1 MHCLRLGYHTR
12 PRISDGNLEARTE
25 PSAANRGAV
34 MLRLTEK
41 PLAFS
46 QGSTSLRVYGC
57 RCCRFDCGNWW
68 QGGLGGFGKFSGGF
82 HDLLSEEVR
91 DVRFIAGNGEIGVAI
106 LRRGKPRRHRMARA
120 LRCLPSASATAC
132 LREQK
137 VLPV

>member
-1 MHCLRLGYHTR
+1 
-12 PRISDGNLEARTE
+12 
-25 PSAANRGAV
+25 

-91 DVRFIAGNGEIGVAI
+91 DVRFIAGNGEIGVAKKLFLAI
-106 LRRGKPRRHRMARA
+106 AERVADGLPDLRVVHATKSGGF
-120 LRCLPSASATAC
+120 ASHQFEDADAVFQDDGLAYLTRFQ
-132 LREQK
+132 RENGVFQGG
-137 VLPV
+137 VGLI